1 MNKYIDIQSLLNV
14 ALGLKELR
22 EKVVFVGGAVINL
35 YNDDIA
41 SEEIRP
47 TEDIDIT
54 LKSKSYFEWTAI
66 QERLSELEF
75 FPDPFGHAICS
86 YRFKGIPIDI
96 MPAENSAIGDSNSWY
111 EPGFKDLK
119 TVVIG
124 NNTNIQILSTPYFLA
139 TKFEA
144 FKNRGYNDYRSSHD
158 FEDIIYVLDNRT
170 TIVDEILHADEEVKS
185 YLQNEILFLKNHK
198 NATEI
203 LSIHIHPLIIKER
216 FELLMEK
223 INLIIKK

>member
-1 MNKYIDIQSLLNV
+1 MSKFIDLQSLLNV
-14 ALGLKELR
+14 ALGLQELR
-22 EKVVFVGGAVINL
+22 QKVVFVGGAVINL

-47 TEDIDIT
+47 TEDIDMT
-54 LKSKSYFEWTAI
+54 LKSENYFEWTTI

-86 YRFKGIPIDI
+86 YKFKGIPIDI
-96 MPAENSAIGDSNSWY
+96 MPAENSAIGESNSWY

-124 NNTNIQILSTPYFLA
+124 NNTSIQILSTPYFLA

-144 FKNRGYNDYRSSHD
+144 FKNRGFNDYRSSHD
-158 FEDIIYVLDNRT
+158 FEDIIFVLDNRT
-170 TIVDEILHADEEVKS
+170 TIVNEILNADEVVKS
-185 YLQNEILFLKNHK
+185 YLKKEILFLKNHK
-198 NATEI
+198 NAGEI
-203 LSIHIHPLIIKER
+203 LSMHIHPLIAKER
-216 FELLMEK
+216 FELLMDK
-223 INLIIKK
+223 INMILE

>member
-1 MNKYIDIQSLLNV
+1 MSKFVDIQSLINV

-35 YNDDIA
+35 YNDDLA

-47 TEDIDIT
+47 TEDIDMT
-54 LKSKSYFEWTAI
+54 LKLGNYFEWTTI

-96 MPAENSAIGDSNSWY
+96 MPAEDSAIGDSNSWY
-111 EPGFKDLK
+111 APGFKDLK
-119 TVVIG
+119 TVIIG
-124 NNTNIQILSTPYFLA
+124 NNISIQILSAPYFLA

-144 FKNRGYNDYRSSHD
+144 FKNRGFNDYRGSHD
-158 FEDIIYVLDNRT
+158 FEDIIFVLDNRT
-170 TIVDEILHADEEVKS
+170 TLVNEILYAEKEVKS
-185 YLQNEILFLKNHK
+185 YLKKEILFLKNHK
-198 NATEI
+198 NADEI
-203 LSIHIHPLIIKER
+203 LSMHIHPLIVRER
-216 FELLMEK
+216 FGLLMEK
-223 INLIIKK
+223 INLIIE

>member
-1 MNKYIDIQSLLNV
+1 MSKFIDVQSLIDV

-22 EKVVFVGGAVINL
+22 QKVVFVGGAIINL
-35 YNDDIA
+35 YNDDLA

-47 TEDIDIT
+47 TEDIDMT
-54 LKSKSYFEWTAI
+54 LKLGNYFEWTKI

-96 MPAENSAIGDSNSWY
+96 MLAEDSAFGDSNSWY
-111 EPGFKDLK
+111 SPGFKDLK

-124 NNTNIQILSTPYFLA
+124 KNINIQILSAPYFLA

-144 FKNRGYNDYRSSHD
+144 FKSRGFNDYRGSHD
-158 FEDIIYVLDNRT
+158 FEDIMFVLDNRT
-170 TIVDEILHADEEVKS
+170 TIA
-185 YLQNEILFLKNHK
+185 NEILNSEKAVKDFLIKEISYLKNHK

-203 LSIHIHPLIIKER
+203 LSMHIHPLIVKER
-216 FELLMEK
+216 FELLLEK
-223 INLIIKK
+223 INMIIK

>member
-1 MNKYIDIQSLLNV
+1 MSKFIDIQSLLNV

-22 EKVVFVGGAVINL
+22 QKVVFVGGAVINL
-35 YNDDIA
+35 YNDDLA

-54 LKSKSYFEWTAI
+54 LKTGNYFEWATI

-86 YRFKGIPIDI
+86 YKFKGIPIDI

-111 EPGFKDLK
+111 APGFKDLK
-119 TVVIG
+119 KVVIG
-124 NNTNIQILSTPYFLA
+124 NNISIQILSAPYFLA

-144 FKNRGYNDYRSSHD
+144 FKNRGFNDYRGSHD
-158 FEDIIYVLDNRT
+158 FEDIIFVLDNRT
-170 TIVDEILHADEEVKS
+170 TIVNEILGADEAVKR
-185 YLQNEILFLKNHK
+185 YLKKEILFLKSHK
-198 NATEI
+198 NADEI
-203 LSIHIHPLIIKER
+203 LSMHIHPLIVKER
-216 FELLMEK
+216 FELLMTK
-223 INLIIKK
+223 INRITE

>member
-1 MNKYIDIQSLLNV
+1 MNKFVDIQSLVHV

-41 SEEIRP
+41 AEEIRP
-47 TEDIDIT
+47 TEDIDLT
-54 LKSKSYFEWTAI
+54 LQLDSYFEWTTI
-66 QERLSELEF
+66 EERLLELEF

-86 YRFKGIPIDI
+86 YQFKGIPIDI
-96 MPAENSAIGDSNSWY
+96 MPAENSVIGASNSWY
-111 EPGFKDLK
+111 APGFKDLK

-124 NNTNIQILSTPYFLA
+124 NNLRIQILSAPYFLA

-144 FKNRGYNDYRSSHD
+144 FKNRGFNDYRGSHD
-158 FEDIIYVLDNRT
+158 FEDIIFVLDNRT
-170 TIVDEILHADEEVKS
+170 TIVNEILNANKEVRS
-185 YLQNEILFLKNHK
+185 YLKKEILFLKNHK
-198 NATEI
+198 NADEI
-203 LSIHIHPLIIKER
+203 LSMHIHPLIVKER

-223 INLIIKK
+223 LNLITH